1 MAPQTSIPIS
11 ANVLGTIGT
20 VFWCIQLLP
29 QIWYNWKQ
37 KKTDGL
43 PGSMMFT
50 WAASAVPFGV
60 YAIVQNFSIAIQI
73 QPQVFC
79 TLALISWSQILI
91 YNNGWAVWRASIL
104 AAAVGALFGG
114 LQVLLILTL
123 RGPYHQGIEWP
134 ITLVGVV
141 SAILLAGGLI
151 PPYFEIAKRSG
162 RVVGINFIFL
172 SIDWMGAFFSLMALG
187 KYGPHLS
194 TQSLCAK
201 TPLTR
206 NLAVAQ
212 NSFDVLGGVQY
223 LVCLLLE
230 LGIFL
235 SHAIF
240 LLRTR
245 SLRRRAKETHT
256 PFDAIPEARR
266 FVFPRPVEEQQE
278 HEPQSGATS
287 ATVSVAGDIDVE
299 KMGGE
304 KAEEEEEEVAGSDDD
319 GLEKR
324 REKEDEGVVAETRRE
339 RTLSAGA
346 AAGRWPAR

>member
-162 RVVGINFIFL
+162 RVVGI
-172 SIDWMGAFFSLMALG
+172 
-187 KYGPHLS
+187 S
-194 TQSLCAK
+194 TY
-201 TPLTR
+201 P
-206 NLAVAQ
+206 
-212 NSFDVLGGVQY
+212 
-223 LVCLLLE
+223 
-230 LGIFL
+230 
-235 SHAIF
+235 
-240 LLRTR
+240 TR
-245 SLRRRAKETHT
+245 SLNFK
-256 PFDAIPEARR
+256 I
-266 FVFPRPVEEQQE
+266 
-278 HEPQSGATS
+278 
-287 ATVSVAGDIDVE
+287 
-299 KMGGE
+299 
-304 KAEEEEEEVAGSDDD
+304 
-319 GLEKR
+319 
-324 REKEDEGVVAETRRE
+324 
-339 RTLSAGA
+339 
-346 AAGRWPAR
+346 PARY

>member
-60 YAIVQNFSIAIQI
+60 
-73 QPQVFC
+73 
-79 TLALISWSQILI
+79 
-91 YNNGWAVWRASIL
+91 GWAVWRASIL

-172 SIDWMGAFFSLMALG
+172 SIDWMGAFFSLMAL
-187 KYGPHLS
+187 
-194 TQSLCAK
+194 
-201 TPLTR
+201 
-206 NLAVAQ
+206 
-212 NSFDVLGGVQY
+212 
-223 LVCLLLE
+223 
-230 LGIFL
+230 
-235 SHAIF
+235 
-240 LLRTR
+240 
-245 SLRRRAKETHT
+245 
-256 PFDAIPEARR
+256 
-266 FVFPRPVEEQQE
+266 
-278 HEPQSGATS
+278 
-287 ATVSVAGDIDVE
+287 
-299 KMGGE
+299 
-304 KAEEEEEEVAGSDDD
+304 
-319 GLEKR
+319 
-324 REKEDEGVVAETRRE
+324 
-339 RTLSAGA
+339 
-346 AAGRWPAR
+346 